1 MLDVEGL
8 AKAAGMHREEKTKI
22 QRQISLPWSD
32 AVRIS
37 VRNVTIRL
45 GRTMITG
52 SGIVLGIAFL
62 SSVWTGGVIEDGLQ
76 RARLEQE
83 RELVAA
89 TTVRGQAESDSAE
102 RAATGGLSEAEKQGQ
117 GSKRIWLVIMSLLVC
132 GVGITNAMLMSV
144 TERFQEI
151 GTMKCLGALDS
162 FIVRL
167 FLIEAMV
174 LGTLGSVLGTL
185 LGLLAMLGIF
195 AIRERSLSVTAQMD
209 WGQMLTYLL
218 LCIVIGTVLTLIS
231 AIAPAVRAARMR
243 PAAALQTEI

>member
-1 MLDVEGL
+1 MLDVKGL
-8 AKAAGMHREEKTKI
+8 AKAAGGGGKEEIKI
-22 QRQISLPWSD
+22 QRQITLPWSE

-45 GRTMITG
+45 GRTMITA

-62 SSVWTGGVIEDGLQ
+62 SSVWTSSVIQDGLQ
-76 RARLEQE
+76 RAQLQQE
-83 RELVAA
+83 RELVEA
-89 TTVRGQAESDSAE
+89 TARGQGESENANIENFTGISEEEQQAES
-102 RAATGGLSEAEKQGQ
+102 
-117 GSKRIWLVIMSLLVC
+117 SKRVWLVVMSLLVC

-144 TERFQEI
+144 TERFREI

-167 FLIEAMV
+167 FLIEAV
-174 LGTLGSVLGTL
+174 ALGILGSVVGTILGHI
-185 LGLLAMLGIF
+185 AMLGIF
-195 AIRERSLSVTAQMD
+195 SLRERSLSVAAKMD
-209 WGQMLTYLL
+209 WGQMLVYLL
-218 LCIVIGTVLTLIS
+218 LCILVGTVLSLVS

>member
-1 MLDVEGL
+1 MLDFKGL
-8 AKAAGMHREEKTKI
+8 AKMTGGGGTAGIKI
-22 QRQISLPWSD
+22 QRQITLPWSE

-37 VRNVTIRL
+37 IRNVTIRL

-62 SSVWTGGVIEDGLQ
+62 SSVWTSGVIQDGLQ
-76 RARLEQE
+76 RAQLQQE

-89 TTVRGQAESDSAE
+89 TARDQTESDSAKTE
-102 RAATGGLSEAEKQGQ
+102 DVAAVSGEEQQAQS
-117 GSKRIWLVIMSLLVC
+117 SKRIWLVVMSLLVC

-144 TERFQEI
+144 TERFREI

-167 FLIEAMV
+167 FLIEAIA
-174 LGTLGSVLGTL
+174 LGVLGSVLGTI
-185 LGLLAMLGIF
+185 LGHLAMLGIF
-195 AIRERSLSVTAQMD
+195 AIRERSLSVAAKMD

-218 LCIVIGTVLTLIS
+218 LCILIGTVLSLVS